1 MKNKSKMI
9 KAMGILATIIGV
21 GVNLITDW
29 VDEQKMDEKI
39 EEKVNAALAQKDKDE
54 AEES

>member
-54 AEES
+54 VEES

>member
-39 EEKVNAALAQKDKDE
+39 EEKVNAALAKKDE
-54 AEES
+54 VEES